1 MAQKSSLRERVKE
14 GVEEEEAE
22 EEEEE
27 VKESL
32 DADRVGRRNWGCRR
46 EEGVM
51 ELLLKA
57 VPLLKPLRTLNRN
70 RRAHWR
76 AFPCPHQHD
85 AQRSSPLHFHSLNDC
100 H

>member
-27 VKESL
+27 VKETL

-51 ELLLKA
+51 EEEEE
-57 VPLLKPLRTLNRN
+57 V
-70 RRAHWR
+70 
-76 AFPCPHQHD
+76 
-85 AQRSSPLHFHSLNDC
+85 
-100 H
+100 

>member
-1 MAQKSSLRERVKE
+1 MVRWGDTGLLRRRFLAQKSSLRERVKE

-51 ELLLKA
+51 ELLLCEEEGRGRGGHGGGGK
-57 VPLLKPLRTLNRN
+57 
-70 RRAHWR
+70 RRK
-76 AFPCPHQHD
+76 
-85 AQRSSPLHFHSLNDC
+85 
-100 H
+100 